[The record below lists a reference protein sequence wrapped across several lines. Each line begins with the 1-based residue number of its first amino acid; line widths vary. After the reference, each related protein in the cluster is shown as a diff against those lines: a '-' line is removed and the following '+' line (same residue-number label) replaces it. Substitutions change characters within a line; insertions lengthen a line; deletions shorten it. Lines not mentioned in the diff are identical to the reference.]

1 MTIENL
7 EAKVDSKE
15 KELVKL
21 EGQFSAEKE
30 TSQIE
35 IICLRKEKDVI
46 VASFNEANA
55 NLKELKRK
63 INRIADEVTVE
74 YSEIMSSEGDIE
86 AIFSN
91 LENFHRQKSVENRTA
106 MKKLEF
112 TIDELT
118 EEMQRRDQK

>member
-1 MTIENL
+1 MET
-7 EAKVDSKE
+7 KVESKE

-74 YSEIMSSEGDIE
+74 YSAIMSGEGDIE

-91 LENFHRQKSVENRTA
+91 LEKFHRQKSVENRTA

-112 TIDELT
+112 TIERLT